1 MITQGKYKV
10 EFPEDMTQEEINVI
24 RIMVVKMLER
34 HNCKVVEIE
43 GY

>member
-10 EFPEDMTQEEINVI
+10 EFPEDMTQEEINGI

-43 GY
+43 G

>member
-10 EFPEDMTQEEINVI
+10 EFPEDMTQEEINAI

-34 HNCKVVEIE
+34 HRCNVVEVE
-43 GY
+43 E

>member
-1 MITQGKYKV
+1 MITQAKYKV

-43 GY
+43 G

>member
-24 RIMVVKMLER
+24 WIMVVKMLER

-43 GY
+43 G

>member
-10 EFPEDMTQEEINVI
+10 EFPEDMTQEEINAI

-34 HNCKVVEIE
+34 HICKVVEIE
-43 GY
+43 G

>member
-43 GY
+43 G

>member
-10 EFPEDMTQEEINVI
+10 EFPEDMTQEEINAI

-34 HNCKVVEIE
+34 HRCKVVEIE
-43 GY
+43 G